1 MVTMPWWVAMSA
13 ANLAENKA
21 VCAPDGRVSVGSTG
35 RGDELAR
42 SNGSH
47 GPAISAHH
55 SERVNTWFRQRPIC
69 SRVRGSEGGLRAVR
83 SVGVDEL
90 LETDG
95 SPRPIA
101 TGLIE
106 LLHRIGL
113 DEVRE
118 RQRVSDLDILTM
130 GISFTVY
137 SDGENIDRA
146 WPFDIIPRL
155 IDGNEWT
162 LVEQGLAQRLRALNR
177 FIDDV
182 YNDRQIIADGVFP
195 AELLE
200 DSVNYRPECRGVH
213 PKFGVWAHISGSD
226 LVRAGDGQLYV
237 LEDNL
242 RVPSGVSY
250 VLENRAIA
258 KRAFPELFQQYRIRP
273 VDAYTDELNKLLT
286 SLAPAD
292 RPDPTIVVLTPGI
305 FNSAYFE
312 HSFLAQRMGA
322 ELVEG
327 QDLVVESD
335 DCVYMKTIQG
345 RERVDVIY
353 RRIDDLFI
361 DPEVF
366 RPDSELGVKGLMRA
380 WKAGNVGIANAPGAG
395 VADDKCVYAWVP
407 DMIRYYLGEEPLIPN
422 VPTFRCMYDDE
433 REHVLAN
440 IGDLVLKPAN
450 ESGGYGILIGNRATA
465 DELEAAA
472 RAVRDDPRNW
482 VAQPILD
489 LSTAP
494 TLVDEGIEPRHLDLR
509 PFILTGEHSYVTAGG
524 LTRVALTKGSLVVNS
539 SQGGGSKDTWI
550 VDDPSAV
557 TPTGVM
563 QTQTRTQTQTQT
575 PSVES

>member
-1 MVTMPWWVAMSA
+1 
-13 ANLAENKA
+13 
-21 VCAPDGRVSVGSTG
+21 
-35 RGDELAR
+35 
-42 SNGSH
+42 
-47 GPAISAHH
+47 
-55 SERVNTWFRQRPIC
+55 
-69 SRVRGSEGGLRAVR
+69 
-83 SVGVDEL
+83 VDEL
-90 LETDG
+90 LDADG

-101 TGLIE
+101 RDLIE

-118 RQRVSDLDILTM
+118 RQRVSDLEILTM

-155 IDGNEWT
+155 IDGAEWSV
-162 LVEQGLAQRLRALNR
+162 VERGLAQRLRALNR
-177 FIDDV
+177 FIDDI
-182 YNDRQIIADGVFP
+182 YNDQQIIADGVFP

-200 DSVNYRPECRGVH
+200 DSANFRPECRGVH
-213 PKFGVWAHISGSD
+213 PKYGVWAHISGSD

-250 VLENRAIA
+250 VLENRGVA
-258 KRAFPELFQQYRIRP
+258 KRAFPELFQRHRIRP
-273 VDAYTDELNKLLT
+273 VDAYTDELNKLLV

-292 RPDPTIVVLTPGI
+292 RSDPTIVVLTPGI

-327 QDLVVESD
+327 QDLVVGD
-335 DCVYMKTIQG
+335 DECVYMKTIQG
-345 RERVDVIY
+345 LERVDVIY

-361 DPEVF
+361 DPEAF
-366 RPDSELGVKGLMRA
+366 LPDSMLGVAGLMRA
-380 WKAGNVGIANAPGAG
+380 WKAGNVAIANAPGAG

-472 RAVRDDPRNW
+472 AAIRADPRNW

-550 VDDPSAV
+550 VDRDGSEGPAN
-557 TPTGVM
+557 GHAEQAM
-563 QTQTRTQTQTQT
+563 QSQSRGDR
-575 PSVES
+575 